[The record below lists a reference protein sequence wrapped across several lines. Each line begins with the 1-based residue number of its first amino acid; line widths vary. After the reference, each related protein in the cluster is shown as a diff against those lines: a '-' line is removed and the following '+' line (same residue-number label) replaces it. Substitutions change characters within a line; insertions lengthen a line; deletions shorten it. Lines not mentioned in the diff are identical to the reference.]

1 MFDQAVS
8 ARHNPALATGGLE
21 HSKVTLRLSGRGRG
35 PREGAREA
43 HCHEC
48 VCKPSRSLHRPEPGP
63 QEARDFAATSQTSWF
78 SPGDIGPSSLWG
90 EGGRKETGKV
100 NVGGNKTNQRI
111 RFSFSS
117 LVFPAGKGAMM
128 GPVASV
134 RASKPRFGLVLAV
147 VIVVV
152 SSCGRGDHALLG
164 GVAGNPQYLPRADI
178 LQPEPDEAMLTES
191 GGLLLLFQVFDWESG
206 RMRVKVRMMRS
217 PCTPQHALS
226 AQIP

>member
-1 MFDQAVS
+1 MQAEPFTS
-8 ARHNPALATGGLE
+8 PAGT
-21 HSKVTLRLSGRGRG
+21 R
-35 PREGAREA
+35 
-43 HCHEC
+43 
-48 VCKPSRSLHRPEPGP
+48 PSRGSGFCCDVPNIVVLAWGHRSVLFVG
-63 QEARDFAATSQTSWF
+63 
-78 SPGDIGPSSLWG
+78 G
-90 EGGRKETGKV
+90 GGRKETGKV

>member
-1 MFDQAVS
+1 
-8 ARHNPALATGGLE
+8 
-21 HSKVTLRLSGRGRG
+21 
-35 PREGAREA
+35 
-43 HCHEC
+43 
-48 VCKPSRSLHRPEPGP
+48 
-63 QEARDFAATSQTSWF
+63 
-78 SPGDIGPSSLWG
+78 
-90 EGGRKETGKV
+90 
-100 NVGGNKTNQRI
+100 
-111 RFSFSS
+111 
-117 LVFPAGKGAMM
+117 M

-191 GGLLLLFQVFDWESG
+191 GGMLLLFQVFDWESG